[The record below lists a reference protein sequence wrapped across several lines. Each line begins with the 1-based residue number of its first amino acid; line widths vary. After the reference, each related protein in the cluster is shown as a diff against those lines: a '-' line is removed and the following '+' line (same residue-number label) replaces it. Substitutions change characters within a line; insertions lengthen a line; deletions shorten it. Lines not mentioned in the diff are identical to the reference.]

1 MNFIVCSVVG
11 CQSEHSLWHILV
23 LILLANIIC
32 GQTAVDWQLIT
43 ISAECCVNSTTL
55 LSSSSQLL
63 SYLCTLYDSSAGEL
77 WRSALVFFYH
87 PIKQTCTRTRTRA
100 QHLGLNAA
108 ASKSW
113 FFVCVCFSALMEWI
127 QAHTCKADQFSLR
140 LDNFMH
146 CFKRVHSILLHLKYN
161 KWRDHTD
168 TRARPRMWNRE
179 AAGYKCY
186 RHWCHC

>member
-55 LSSSSQLL
+55 LSSSSELL

-113 FFVCVCFSALMEWI
+113 FFCVCVFLCLDGVNTSTHMQSGPVFSQAWQFHALFQEGSLNPVASKI
-127 QAHTCKADQFSLR
+127 QQ
-140 LDNFMH
+140 M
-146 CFKRVHSILLHLKYN
+146 
-161 KWRDHTD
+161 
-168 TRARPRMWNRE
+168 TRS
-179 AAGYKCY
+179 Y
-186 RHWCHC
+186 RHTRTPTHVKQGGCRLQVL